1 MNAEE
6 LKNKYESGT
15 KVADLAKEYNVTEW
29 QIRKLLKEAGTNF
42 QKGNRVKPK
51 IFNLDGQKIGKLLV
65 KETVMIEGKCHSV
78 CLCDCGQECTIYSL
92 KLTNGERT
100 SCGCKK
106 AKADQLY
113 PASKSYKIFEE
124 RDKFKEKSVAGV
136 IWSHQYKDGN
146 LEFDD
151 FWRLCQSNCHYCGAK
166 PSNNSSQYGTNLNYH
181 GLRKIDSGL
190 PHNLDNVV
198 TACRECKIAQ
208 RKV

>member
-6 LKNKYESGT
+6 IKNKYDSGLS
-15 KVADLAKEYNVTEW
+15 VDEIVKEYNISEYQV
-29 QIRKLLKEAGTNF
+29 RKFLKETGT
-42 QKGNRVKPK
+42 KLRGGNGVKTQ
-51 IFNLDGQKIGKLLV
+51 IFKLDGQKIGKLLV
-65 KETVMIEGKCHSV
+65 KETIMIKGKCHSV
-78 CLCDCGQECTIYSL
+78 CLCDCGKECTVYSL
-92 KLTNGERT
+92 KLTNGDII
-100 SCGCKK
+100 SCGCKR
-106 AKADQLY
+106 AEAGQLY
-113 PASKSYKIFEE
+113 PASKLYKIFEE
-124 RDKFKEKSVAGV
+124 RDKSKEKSVAGV

-151 FWRLCQSNCHYCGAK
+151 FWRLCQSNCYYCGAK

-181 GLRKIDSGL
+181 GLRKIDSSL